1 MARHALHRRPLRHR
15 PEHWVPLLAVTV
27 AAMVIGSA
35 VIVIK
40 EGPALAAQVN
50 PSIPSLRWVPGAPE
64 EPIWPTVGQGAVAVT
79 GVASLAASPA
89 QVPVPI
95 GSITKIM
102 TAVVVL
108 NDYPL
113 DLTALGPSIM
123 ITESDVAEWR
133 SELTLNQS
141 NVRIEVGEVLTER
154 HLLDGLLVHS
164 GNNFAHLLG
173 RFDAGT
179 EKAFVEKMNAQA
191 KAWGLNQTHYADP
204 SGFDPATTSTAA
216 DQVVLGRKI
225 LRYPLIAAIVKQQS
239 VEIPTA
245 GMQMSYT
252 PLVGVD
258 GVVGIKSGLTTE
270 SGGCDLLALDAM
282 VDGHPIQVIAA
293 VLGQRGPNRLMDSGM
308 IAYEL
313 ARDRVAQFATLSVAT
328 TGSSIGSFG
337 WTGHEAALHVT
348 SDAIIPAWPGG
359 VVRAHLKLSHQRT
372 TRTVGGTVV
381 GWLILRAGPITTRT
395 PVATSQTVQPPTLLE
410 RLI

>member
-1 MARHALHRRPLRHR
+1 MARHALHRRPLWHR

-79 GVASLAASPA
+79 GVASL
-89 QVPVPI
+89 
-95 GSITKIM
+95 
-102 TAVVVL
+102 
-108 NDYPL
+108 
-113 DLTALGPSIM
+113 
-123 ITESDVAEWR
+123 
-133 SELTLNQS
+133 
-141 NVRIEVGEVLTER
+141 
-154 HLLDGLLVHS
+154 
-164 GNNFAHLLG
+164 
-173 RFDAGT
+173 
-179 EKAFVEKMNAQA
+179 
-191 KAWGLNQTHYADP
+191 
-204 SGFDPATTSTAA
+204 
-216 DQVVLGRKI
+216 
-225 LRYPLIAAIVKQQS
+225 AAIVKQQS